1 MNKKNFI
8 LLLAVLLINILLYFN
23 FQTESKYVI
32 SFISISAFIAVFLAD
47 KKTKNKTA
55 SEFSGYYGKVDDNA
69 LKYTLMKLMS
79 EVDKANIDV
88 DVLEQVY
95 TNSLKLF
102 ETVITD
108 KKTGLI
114 IENHFKNLLQEET
127 LRSSRYNLKFGLI
140 AIKVLNYDEFKQLNI
155 DYNDILR
162 QIYLSTKSFLRE
174 IDQIGRYGNEIIYML
189 PQTNFKGT
197 VTVADKLLSVIQD
210 IKINDDNT
218 RKINVAIGLSEF
230 PINGKNYET
239 LLNVAEKN
247 VVKSERIGGN
257 QVIFNA

>member
-1 MNKKNFI
+1 MNKKIISLVIFI
-8 LLLAVLLINILLYFN
+8 IFVNILLYFN
-23 FQTESKYVI
+23 FQNMSKYT
-32 SFISISAFIAVFLAD
+32 ISILSIILLIIFIIFD
-47 KKTKNKTA
+47 KNRKYEENK
-55 SEFSGYYGKVDDNA
+55 FNGYYGKVNDNE
-69 LKYTLMKLMS
+69 LKHTLMSLMS
-79 EVDKANIDV
+79 EVDKSNV
-88 DVLEQVY
+88 DAEILEQVY

-114 IENHFKNLLQEET
+114 IENHFKSLLREEA
-127 LRSSRYNLKFGLI
+127 LRSARYNLSFGLI
-140 AIKVLNYDEFKQLNI
+140 AVKVLNFDEFKNSKI
-155 DYNDILR
+155 DSTEILR

-174 IDQIGRYGNEIIYML
+174 VDRTGKYGNEIIYLL

-197 VTVADKLLSVIQD
+197 VTVADKLVSVIQD
-210 IKINDDNT
+210 IKLTDNNK
-218 RKINVAIGLSEF
+218 KIDIAIGLSEF

-239 LLNVAEKN
+239 LLNVLEKN